1 MIYEGALTEAFKE
14 IIINELYDTGALY
27 ESMQIYSESINNEI
41 VIDIQCEE
49 YIVYH
54 IQRLD
59 LIPRLVEFPEFGDVL
74 SKWIVVDIER
84 FLEFELNNLD
94 GPDPSPGSIIP
105 RVRILL
111 NGSDI

>member
-27 ESMQIYSESINNEI
+27 ESMQIYSFENEG
-41 VIDIQCEE
+41 VITFDVQCND

-59 LIPRLVEFPEFGDVL
+59 LLDRLIAFPEFQEAYLKYTNIYLESELRISL
-74 SKWIVVDIER
+74 SSIDAADI
-84 FLEFELNNLD
+84 N
-94 GPDPSPGSIIP
+94 PDMLIP
-105 RVRILL
+105 RCVVTV
-111 NGSDI
+111 NGE